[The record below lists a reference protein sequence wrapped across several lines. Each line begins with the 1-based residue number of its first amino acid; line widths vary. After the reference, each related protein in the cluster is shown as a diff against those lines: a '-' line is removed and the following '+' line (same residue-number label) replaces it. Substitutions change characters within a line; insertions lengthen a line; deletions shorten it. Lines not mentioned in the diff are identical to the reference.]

1 MARLS
6 RFYNQ
11 NRHIIWII
19 IVSAVLVFGII
30 RILNNIYKNKPI
42 DSSSTNSTTTYNN
55 DNYSI
60 ISRTEISEQEVNETT
75 NIVDEFI
82 KFCNNKDISS
92 AYNLLSKDCKE
103 TLYPTE
109 EKFSK
114 DYVENI
120 FETYKIYDKK
130 TWITDNDRITYRINI
145 TEDILSTGN
154 SQELAIEEY
163 YTLVKEDN
171 QYKLNIHNYVG
182 KEVINKSKTE
192 NNITFNV
199 VERYIYMEYEI
210 YKINVNN
217 LSNNKIMID
226 SKEKTRNVNIIDQN
240 ELKYVAFLNE
250 ISKNNL
256 IIYPG
261 INKDLKIK
269 FNKSYNPKYLDE
281 YMEFSD
287 IVLDMDNKD
296 NRGKIKIEL

>member
-60 ISRTEISEQEVNETT
+60 ISRTEVSEQEVNETT

-114 DYVENI
+114 DYV
-120 FETYKIYDKK
+120 
-130 TWITDNDRITYRINI
+130 
-145 TEDILSTGN
+145 
-154 SQELAIEEY
+154 
-163 YTLVKEDN
+163 
-171 QYKLNIHNYVG
+171 
-182 KEVINKSKTE
+182 
-192 NNITFNV
+192 
-199 VERYIYMEYEI
+199 
-210 YKINVNN
+210 
-217 LSNNKIMID
+217 
-226 SKEKTRNVNIIDQN
+226 
-240 ELKYVAFLNE
+240 
-250 ISKNNL
+250 
-256 IIYPG
+256 
-261 INKDLKIK
+261 
-269 FNKSYNPKYLDE
+269 
-281 YMEFSD
+281 
-287 IVLDMDNKD
+287 
-296 NRGKIKIEL
+296 